1 MTFNFGIN
9 SITPVVGGGGSGE
22 GGVTDYGALTGK
34 PQINGVVLTGN
45 KTSDDLGLN
54 GEAVEV
60 TASSALAG
68 ITVGNNEQISITDT
82 AGNIV
87 ITSATGTGSIR
98 FTAGTTAF
106 TLPTGQGWDCNE
118 TPTFTSGSIYTVVY
132 DRGTWYADGGRS

>member
-1 MTFNFGIN
+1 MTFNFN
-9 SITPVVGGGGSGE
+9 THSITPGTGSTGGGG

-54 GEAVEV
+54 GEVIET
-60 TASSALAG
+60 TAELALAG
-68 ITVGNNEQISITDT
+68 LTVGNNEQISITDT

-98 FTAGTTAF
+98 FTAGTTSF
-106 TLPTGQGWDCNE
+106 TLPTGQGWDGNE
-118 TPTFTSGSIYTVVY
+118 TPEFTSGSIYTVVY

>member
-9 SITPVVGGGGSGE
+9 SITPITGGTSGGE

-54 GEAVEV
+54 GEVVET
-60 TASSALAG
+60 TASNALAG
-68 ITVGNNEQISITDT
+68 ITVGNNQQISITDT

-87 ITSATGTGSIR
+87 ISEATGTGSIR

-106 TLPTGQGWDCNE
+106 TLPTGQGWDGNE
-118 TPTFTSGSIYTVVY
+118 TPEFTSGLIYTVVY

>member
-1 MTFNFGIN
+1 MTFNFN
-9 SITPVVGGGGSGE
+9 TYSITPGTGSTGGG

-54 GEAVEV
+54 GEVVET
-60 TASSALAG
+60 TAANALAG
-68 ITVGNNEQISITDT
+68 LTVGNNQQISITDT

-87 ITSATGTGSIR
+87 ISEATGTGSIR

-106 TLPTGQGWDCNE
+106 TLPTGQGWDGNE
-118 TPTFTSGSIYTVVY
+118 TPEFTSGSIYTVVY

>member
-1 MTFNFGIN
+1 MVNVYYTGGLKPN
-9 SITPVVGGGGSGE
+9 SGSGE
-22 GGVTDYGALTGK
+22 GGTGNYNELSSK

-54 GEAVEV
+54 GEVIET
-60 TASSALAG
+60 TASNASTGL
-68 ITVGNNEQISITDT
+68 TVGNNQQISITDT

-98 FTAGTTAF
+98 FTAGTTAV
-106 TLPTGQGWDCNE
+106 TLPTGQGWDGNE
-118 TPTFTSGSIYTVVY
+118 TPTFTSGAIYTVVY